1 MSERLQCLLVF
12 AIVSAACP
20 PVFAETRYVSKT
32 GRNEPPYTTPET
44 AAKTIQAALDA
55 CFTSDVVRVGPGEYD
70 ESVTIRQDGIILLG
84 AGRDQSRIIVPDDED
99 SVGIAAEGY
108 GLEIHGLAVV
118 GGKVGVSLGAEF
130 GPVLITDCLIEKAK
144 EVGLSIGERG
154 TVHVVDSVFR
164 GAETGIHVRW
174 HDEEYLYSQLYV
186 FGSEFLDNGT
196 GIYGSNV
203 CVVSATE
210 CSFLRNGYGIYGGW
224 GAVILVDSCRFGE
237 GTSGVVAMTADGVV
251 RVSDSVF
258 TFMLYEAIETD
269 QRGLITDCL
278 FYANDRAFDEWDGG
292 YVPDFVRCTFVSNR
306 IALGRMPEVVRE
318 CIFWNNGEDLPEAIY
333 WGLPQ
338 AIIEH
343 CLINDPRF
351 AGSNGNVSGNPRFVG
366 WGAFNESDYP
376 MHVVS
381 SVPPGGDGSLK
392 RPFGSL
398 KDAILSFDF
407 RLCEG
412 SPCLG
417 AGALGGHLGYPAGI
431 AASDTPRSDHVA
443 IEVGPGE
450 YCQRS
455 LVIPPR
461 TRIYAKSGPSEK
473 PRLLAEEVHV
483 QKAASLSRIDFQG
496 GSVYAD
502 SPSLYDCEFRQS
514 FLCLDGGSA
523 AWCKVLG
530 AGTYIGY
537 GSSSAKLSN
546 CVLARSGDFPVLVVP
561 YPQEPVEL
569 TNCTV
574 VGRHAMDV
582 SQYPVAVCAN
592 LINCIVSGLVSGPTD
607 LIQARHSLFS
617 EHWPGEGNIAGA
629 PMFVDAENGD
639 FRLRA
644 DSPCIDAGF
653 NDPQLPETDI
663 AGMHRIMF
671 GGESLS
677 VDMGAYEFYINEAK
691 PIPGAGE
698 AIFTWSSLA
707 DKTYSIFYSD
717 DLLTWH
723 LAVQNFPSAGNETT
737 SWSDDGTLTGVPPS
751 LAPRRFYRVSENGGA
766 MACIIDKPHNG
777 EFGQR

>member
-118 GGKVGVSLGAEF
+118 GGKVGVSSAAGF
-130 GPVLITDCLIEKAK
+130 VGPALMADCLVEGAR
-144 EVGLSIGERG
+144 EAGLSIREGG
-154 TVHVVDSVFR
+154 TVHVVDCVFK
-164 GAETGIHVRW
+164 GAAEGIHLRW

-196 GIYGSNV
+196 GIYASNV

-292 YVPDFVRCTFVSNR
+292 YVPDFVRCTFVSNQT
-306 IALGRMPEVVRE
+306 ALGRMPNVLRE
-318 CIFWNNGEDLPEAIY
+318 CIFWNNGRDLPEFRDGD
-333 WGLPQ
+333 WPQ
-338 AIIEH
+338 TRIVEH

-351 AGSNGNVSGNPRFVG
+351 AGSNGNVSGNPELIG
-366 WGAFNESDYP
+366 WGRFNDSDNP
-376 MHVVS
+376 LRVDGS
-381 SVPPGGDGSLK
+381 SPPGGVGSPD
-392 RPFGSL
+392 RPFSSL
-398 KDAILSFDF
+398 QEALLSYDF
-407 RLCEG
+407 RLREG
-412 SPCLG
+412 SVCIG
-417 AGALGGHLGYPAGI
+417 AGTVGGNIGSPASI
-431 AASDTPRSDHVA
+431 APFDTPRADAVA
-443 IEVGPGE
+443 VEVAPWDYE
-450 YCQRS
+450 AS
-455 LVIPPR
+455 VLTIPPGVSV
-461 TRIYAKSGPSEK
+461 YSPQDAMEK
-473 PRLLAEEVHV
+473 PSLRAGGVQVAQGARVRGLIFRGADVH
-483 QKAASLSRIDFQG
+483 ARG
-496 GSVYAD
+496 AD
-502 SPSLYDCEFRQS
+502 LRDCEFIGHRIS
-514 FLCLDGGSA
+514 LDTTIA
-523 AWCKVLG
+523 VRCKVLG
-530 AGTYIGY
+530 GGVWIAY
-537 GSSSAKLSN
+537 GSSGTTMSN
-546 CVLARSGDFPVLVVP
+546 CLIVGGNVFPALEIPFPEGTNQIIACTIASPYYAVALSQGSQIFPARF
-561 YPQEPVEL
+561 
-569 TNCTV
+569 
-574 VGRHAMDV
+574 R
-582 SQYPVAVCAN
+582 
-592 LINCIVSGLVSGPTD
+592 NCIIAGPAGGDTPWMEAD
-607 LIQARHSLFS
+607 HSLFT
-617 EHWPGEGNIAGA
+617 EGWPGEGNIAGD
-629 PMFVDAENGD
+629 PGFVDAENGD
-639 FRLRA
+639 FRLRP
-644 DSPCIDAGF
+644 DSPCIDAGL
-653 NDPQLPETDI
+653 NDPNLPETDI

-671 GGESLS
+671 GGKSLT
-677 VDMGAYEFYINEAK
+677 VDMGAYEFYVNEVK
-691 PIPGAGE
+691 PVPGTDE

-707 DKTYSIFYSD
+707 DKAYSIFYSD
-717 DLLTWH
+717 DLHTWH
-723 LAVQNFPSAGNETT
+723 LAVENFPSAGNQTT

-751 LAPRRFYRVSENGGA
+751 LAPRRFYRVLENGGG
-766 MACIIDKPHNG
+766 MHS
-777 EFGQR
+777 